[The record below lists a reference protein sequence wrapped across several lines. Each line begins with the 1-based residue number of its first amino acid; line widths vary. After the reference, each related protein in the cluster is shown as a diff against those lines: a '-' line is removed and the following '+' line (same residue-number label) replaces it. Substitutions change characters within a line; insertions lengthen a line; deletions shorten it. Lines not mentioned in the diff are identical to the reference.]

1 MLKRKKGRGFSL
13 IELLIVVAIIGII
26 AAIAIPNLMSALQKG
41 RQKRTMGD
49 MKSLG
54 TAVESINAECGAY
67 PAGTNS
73 GDLGTDCKTP
83 GVLVQNLS
91 KSGALQNPIV
101 CDGWRR
107 PMNYL
112 SPVANDP
119 GTVTTVGDPNCTT
132 VFGTDWKMTASLRS
146 LGRDGAIDCDH
157 AKWDATNNIYVPNGT
172 PCVGGG
178 TTCQGFGN
186 VACDIAFAGG
196 QFVSFPEGFQK

>member
-1 MLKRKKGRGFSL
+1 MLKRKKGQGFSL

-54 TAVESINAECGAY
+54 TAIESINAECGAY

-73 GDLGTDCKTP
+73 GPLGSNCNTS
-83 GVLVQNLS
+83 GNLVKNLS
-91 KSGALQNPIV
+91 TAGALQNPII

-107 PMNYL
+107 PMDYL
-112 SPVANDP
+112 SPVKSDP
-119 GTVTTVGDPNCTT
+119 GTVTTVGDPNCTS
-132 VFGTDWKMTASLRS
+132 VFGTAWKMTASLRS
-146 LGRDGAIDCDH
+146 LGRDGATDCDH
-157 AKWDATNNIYVPNGT
+157 ADWDATNNTYV
-172 PCVGGG
+172 VGGSACTG
-178 TTCQGFGN
+178 SSTCQGFGN
-186 VACDIAFAGG
+186 VACDISFAGG